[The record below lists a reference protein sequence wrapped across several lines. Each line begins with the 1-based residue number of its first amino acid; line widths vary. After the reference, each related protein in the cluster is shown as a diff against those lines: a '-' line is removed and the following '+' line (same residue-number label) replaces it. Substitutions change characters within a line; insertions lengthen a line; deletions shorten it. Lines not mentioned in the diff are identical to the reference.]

1 MGRTVSKICHK
12 AVENVTKYYT
22 ITSLKNMTWNQGKIK
37 INGSAGVLSMEDD
50 PGKLAQSKMTRD
62 SLDPAPRLNIEVY
75 PCLPLNQTY
84 DWIWSV
90 VCRRFTPILKR
101 GRGAKHKT
109 RNRIF
114 LLVVFMRVDLCE
126 ITENQ
131 RPWFTSILKRGCG
144 GQITKY
150 EIRSLNKTHFD
161 ASRNLHFEKFAF
173 WQFEKSILWELR
185 ILTAWEIDNLRNSQF
200 SKCQN
205 ANSSN
210 YWIIKMPKCEFLKM

>member
-50 PGKLAQSKMTRD
+50 PGKLAQSKMTLD
-62 SLDPAPRLNIEVY
+62 SLDPAPRLNIEVD

-131 RPWFTSILKRGCG
+131 RP
-144 GQITKY
+144 
-150 EIRSLNKTHFD
+150 
-161 ASRNLHFEKFAF
+161 
-173 WQFEKSILWELR
+173 
-185 ILTAWEIDNLRNSQF
+185 
-200 SKCQN
+200 
-205 ANSSN
+205 
-210 YWIIKMPKCEFLKM
+210 